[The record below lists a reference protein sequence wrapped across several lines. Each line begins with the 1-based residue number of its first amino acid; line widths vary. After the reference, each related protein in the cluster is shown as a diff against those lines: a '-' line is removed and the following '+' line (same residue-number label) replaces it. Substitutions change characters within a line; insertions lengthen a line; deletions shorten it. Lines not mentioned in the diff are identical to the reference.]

1 MLVLDSFIVQFFNL
15 KCNMKKLVFI
25 FAALFALG
33 LASCE
38 GNKPANQGDKQDTT
52 TVVVEGSN
60 STQMEATEVAPDEAT
75 EAPTA
80 KAEASAE
87 APAAGAPQK

>member
-1 MLVLDSFIVQFFNL
+1 MSLPANVIFAEYFLAG
-15 KCNMKKLVFI
+15 I

-52 TVVVEGSN
+52 TVVVEGGD
-60 STQMEATEVAPDEAT
+60 STQMANTEAAPAEGDASATEN
-75 EAPTA
+75 
-80 KAEASAE
+80 
-87 APAAGAPQK
+87 PQK

>member
-38 GNKPANQGDKQDTT
+38 GNKPANQGDKQNTT
-52 TVVVEGSN
+52 TVVVEGGD
-60 STQMEATEVAPDEAT
+60 STQMANTEDAPDEAT
-75 EAPTA
+75 EAAP
-80 KAEASAE
+80 AEGDASATE
-87 APAAGAPQK
+87 NPQK

>member
-1 MLVLDSFIVQFFNL
+1 
-15 KCNMKKLVFI
+15 MKKLVFI

-52 TVVVEGSN
+52 TVVVEGSD

-75 EAPTA
+75 EATPA
-80 KAEASAE
+80 QGE
-87 APAAGAPQK
+87 APAEVPAAEAAQK